1 MNARPGALLMAV
13 LLLSSVPILGQS
25 RSSRT
30 SPNRSTISTPPE
42 AKPELPAPVPA
53 APVAPAPTPIPSN
66 GAGTVIPPNAG
77 YVPMPDSAPAGTV
90 TESLIPED
98 PVDQTYWPLYDRER
112 PILLKGKVTRVD
124 WTTPN
129 SYIFMSTD
137 TGPWVVES
145 SFAQFRQARVSPAI
159 RVDEVITVLG
169 YLPRSS
175 INDIPIRRFASAA
188 SYLRA
193 NHLIRAG
200 EITTVFGQKLTLG
213 KPPTDA
219 ELAKRFTCP
228 YFDC

>member
-1 MNARPGALLMAV
+1 MNPRPGAMVMAV
-13 LLLSSVPILGQS
+13 LLLSTVPMLGQS
-25 RSSRT
+25 RGPRT
-30 SPNRSTISTPPE
+30 APNRSTARTEP
-42 AKPELPAPVPA
+42 APELPAPVSS
-53 APVAPAPTPIPSN
+53 APMPTPTPIPSN
-66 GAGTVIPPNAG
+66 GAGTVIPPNQG
-77 YVPMPDSAPAGTV
+77 YVPAPESAPAGSV

-112 PILLKGKVTRVD
+112 PIVLKGKVTRVD

-137 TGPWVVES
+137 SGPWVVES
-145 SFAQFRQARVSPAI
+145 SFAQFRQARVNPAI
-159 RVDEVITVLG
+159 RVDELITVLG

-175 INDIPIRRFASAA
+175 ISDIPIRRFASVA

-200 EITTVFGQKLTLG
+200 EITTVFGQKLTMG

-219 ELAKRFTCP
+219 ELARRFTCP
-228 YFDC
+228 YLEC

>member
-1 MNARPGALLMAV
+1 MNARPGALLMAA
-13 LLLSSVPILGQS
+13 LLLSSVPMLGQS
-25 RSSRT
+25 RGPRT
-30 SPNRSTISTPPE
+30 APNRSTPRTPPE
-42 AKPELPAPVPA
+42 TPSESPAPVP
-53 APVAPAPTPIPSN
+53 PAPAPIPSN
-66 GAGTVIPPNAG
+66 GAGTVIPPNQG
-77 YVPMPDSAPAGTV
+77 YVPMPDSAPAGSV
-90 TESLIPED
+90 TDAVIPED

-112 PILLKGKVTRVD
+112 PIMLKGKVTRVD

-137 TGPWVVES
+137 TGPWVIES
-145 SFAQFRQARVSPAI
+145 SFAQFRHARVTPAI

-175 INDIPIRRFASAA
+175 VHDIPLRRFASAA

-200 EITTVFGQKLTLG
+200 EITTVVGQKLTMG